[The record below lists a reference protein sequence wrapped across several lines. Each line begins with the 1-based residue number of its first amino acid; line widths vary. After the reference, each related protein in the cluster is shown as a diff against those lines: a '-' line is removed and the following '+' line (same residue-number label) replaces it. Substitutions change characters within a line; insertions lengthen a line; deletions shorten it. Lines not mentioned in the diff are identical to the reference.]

1 MTTDLDALL
10 ATTTPEPVTSVSLVS
25 GRHVH
30 VWTVCPCGAQRDLD
44 APRRGRSA
52 ARLGKDQE
60 RRIERVYGPRKVGEF
75 GDAIDLLGATF
86 AWQSKAT
93 RDPMPAW
100 MVAVDAP
107 VARTPTAL
115 VRDAAAAMEPIRAH
129 RLPLVIQPF
138 IARTGTTDRIWVRA
152 GDWWHLHGDPE
163 PSHDGWWVVMS
174 GAAFLDLHGRDQ
186 EENR

>member
-1 MTTDLDALL
+1 MSDLDALL
-10 ATTTPEPVTSVSLVS
+10 ATTEPEPVTSVSMVP

-93 RDPMPAW
+93 RSPMPAW
-100 MVAVDAP
+100 LAAVDAP
-107 VARTPTAL
+107 VLHAPTVL
-115 VRDAAAAMEPIRAH
+115 VVDAAVAMAPIRGH

-138 IARTGTTDRIWVRA
+138 VSRTGTTDRIWVRA
-152 GDWWHLHGDPE
+152 TDWWHLHGGPQPPE
-163 PSHDGWWVVMS
+163 PTWVVMS

-186 EENR
+186 EDAA